1 LTALRKVLLAL
12 LVAFPAV
19 ATAQIPRC
27 IILNSGIFRD
37 VETYGS
43 REAAVTPGGVE
54 FLTHPR
60 ASIEQVDRV
69 PGRLGVMFGVVH
81 RFDGIPA
88 GGLIAAVIR
97 HPPLPA
103 KGGGTMSHSLL
114 RKESNSSATS
124 FRFDRPDEIAPGEW
138 TFEFQY
144 ESHILC
150 RKTFVV
156 ERPA

>member
-1 LTALRKVLLAL
+1 M
-12 LVAFPAV
+12 
-19 ATAQIPRC
+19 AQIPRC
-27 IILNSGIFRD
+27 TILNSGIFRD

-43 REAAVTPGGVE
+43 READVTPGGVE
-54 FLTHPR
+54 FLMHPR

-114 RKESNSSATS
+114 RKEPDSSATS
-124 FRFDRPDEIAPGEW
+124 FRFDRLDEIAPGEW

-156 ERPA
+156 EKPA